1 MPTEIISGL
10 WIGSIND
17 AYSSEFYNDN
27 NINIAINCT
36 CDQGFLNRNDIHKVR
51 IPLSNTNNSVYEL
64 TGKIDKILNFIY
76 ESLLENNIFIYCY
89 NGITISP
96 LIVGLFMIKYGNIS
110 KDLIRDI
117 LKSKNPNICLDI
129 DLGMF

>member
-17 AYSSEFYNDN
+17 AYSSDFYNDN

-51 IPLSNTNNSVYEL
+51 IPLSNTNNSVYGL
-64 TGKIDKILNFIY
+64 TDKIDKILNFIY
-76 ESLLENNIFIYCY
+76 ESLLEKNIFIYCY
-89 NGITISP
+89 NGITVSP
-96 LIVGLFMIKYGNIS
+96 LIVGLYMIKYGNIS
-110 KDLIRDI
+110 KDIIREI
-117 LKSKNPNICLDI
+117 LRSKNPNICLDC